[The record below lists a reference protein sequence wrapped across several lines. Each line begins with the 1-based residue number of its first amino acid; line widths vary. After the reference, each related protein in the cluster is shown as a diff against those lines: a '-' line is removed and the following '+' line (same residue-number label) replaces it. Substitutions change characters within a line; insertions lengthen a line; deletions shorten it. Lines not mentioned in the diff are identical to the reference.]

1 MDGKDYNI
9 DINIQAKYNQVEQLN
24 KVLEQTKKQ
33 LSGMSKARINFDT
46 KKIIQNSAEPIKV
59 ASDMLNKAIASYNKA
74 GTVNLQEKRGQELKD
89 LIKTIEHSK
98 VLKNVITEINAE
110 YNKQKQTRDA
120 YTSARDSLNKFMLS
134 LDPTRQK
141 LEELKEKM
149 QAAQEEFIKLDMAS
163 QNTNNAKRNI
173 AKLAK
178 EMQTLQ
184 ESSKKSSGWVGKLM
198 GRIRNI
204 AIYRGIRTA
213 LRWFTS
219 GVNEGLQ
226 GLAQYSGDVNSTMSN
241 INNSLNQVRNTL
253 AVSFASVLQS
263 LEPIITKV
271 SDILVD
277 LINSFNLA
285 MAKMQGKNVYTK
297 AKKATDD
304 YAKSAEKARKLSF
317 DTFEVLSG
325 GDDKT
330 PIKDLFEEGNVN
342 EETTKLS
349 ETLFTVLGVIK
360 NIAGVVGRLINQI
373 MDSGMLDNLMNII
386 GDIVIAIGQIISELL
401 TSGAMN
407 VILDVIGEIAN
418 VAGVILRVIAQI
430 IGKLAEMGALKPM
443 IYGLIAAWAAY
454 KAIMIGV
461 TIATWAKTS
470 ADIAAKS
477 VATWGAF
484 AAAGAAIVGA
494 SIGATAAIISKVNG
508 YETGGIPNKSEL
520 FYMNEN
526 GVPEALV
533 NTGGAQTNV
542 INIDQLSEGMRRG
555 FIQAIYDTD
564 LLGAIREQG
573 GTTLMVDKDVLG
585 STVASSAGFR
595 NEVNRRNTNLNLR

>member
-24 KVLEQTKKQ
+24 RVLEQTKKQ
-33 LSGMSKARINFDT
+33 LTGMSKARINFDT
-46 KKIIQNSAEPIKV
+46 KKVIQNSAEPIKV

-74 GTVNLQEKRGQELKD
+74 GTVKLQEKRGQELKD

-98 VLKNVITEINAE
+98 VLKNVIAEINTE
-110 YNKQKQTRDA
+110 YNKQKQTKDA
-120 YTSARDSLNKFMLS
+120 YLSARDSLNKFMLS

-178 EMQTLQ
+178 EMEKLE

-219 GVNEGLQ
+219 GINEGLQ

-253 AVSFASVLQS
+253 AISFASILQTI
-263 LEPIITKV
+263 EPIITKL
-271 SDILVD
+271 SDMLVD
-277 LINSFNLA
+277 LINAFNLA
-285 MAKMQGKNVYTK
+285 MAKMQGKNAYTK

-325 GDDKT
+325 GDNKT
-330 PIKDLFEEGNVN
+330 AAKELFEEGNVN
-342 EETTKLS
+342 EDASELS
-349 ETLFTVLGVIK
+349 NTFEKIFE
-360 NIAGVVGRLINQI
+360 
-373 MDSGMLDNLMNII
+373 
-386 GDIVIAIGQIISELL
+386 IISRVWRIAKKIIDYVIESGLL
-401 TSGAMN
+401 DSILSIVAPLLEVVNILLDLLKPALMWIADFISTVSQQISGALSFIGGLLKILTGDFKSAGESILKGLARLANGIINM
-407 VILDVIGEIAN
+407 VIDALNIVVTVINSIIKPIDWIASLFGAKPDT
-418 VAGVILRVIAQI
+418 VQI
-430 IGKLAEMGALKPM
+430 PKIPHVHIG
-443 IYGLIAAWAAY
+443 
-454 KAIMIGV
+454 
-461 TIATWAKTS
+461 
-470 ADIAAKS
+470 
-477 VATWGAF
+477 
-484 AAAGAAIVGA
+484 
-494 SIGATAAIISKVNG
+494 G
-508 YETGGIPNKSEL
+508 YENGGIPSKSEL
-520 FYMNEN
+520 FYMNEY
-526 GVPEALV
+526 GIPEALV
-533 NTGGAQTNV
+533 NTGNSQTNV

-555 FIQAIYDTD
+555 FIQAIYDTG
-564 LLGAIREQG
+564 LISAIRENNG
-573 GTTLMVDKDVLG
+573 STIMIDKDILG
-585 STVASSAGFR
+585 QTVASSAGFR
-595 NEVNRRNTNLNLR
+595 NEVNRRNANLNLI